1 MERFLHRA
9 HDLVRSV
16 PPRAVLAIKLAVA
29 TLAILVVATMV
40 DWRTVATD
48 PHHLILP
55 IFAGFAIMIPATLA
69 VAFRW
74 KLLVG
79 NETPGHFSF
88 ANAVRG
94 WCLGLF
100 FNMVVP
106 GVVGG
111 DVARAH
117 YASVRAQIKY
127 PYSLLVVFTERLF
140 GLLTICLL
148 GTIGLLVNDNLDRFT
163 KTPALQLVLA
173 ILFIFAIVL
182 AGIRLIHRHSR
193 ISPRLFPLL
202 LLLSIA
208 GQSSDFLIVHFYGLV
223 VSVNIP
229 LTTLLVVLPLV
240 FLATVLSLTPGG
252 TGVREATLTALL
264 TLSGVPVS
272 AAALVALMLL
282 VTKVGFALLCG
293 LALFGGT
300 NQIRKAVESLTPKR
314 RSSG

>member
-1 MERFLHRA
+1 
-9 HDLVRSV
+9 LVRSI
-16 PPRAVLAIKLAVA
+16 PPRVILAIKLALA
-29 TLAILVVATMV
+29 TLAIIVVATMV

-48 PHHLILP
+48 PHQLILP
-55 IFAGFAIMIPATLA
+55 IFGGFAIMVPATLA

-74 KLLVG
+74 KLLIG
-79 NETPGHFSF
+79 SETPRHFSF
-88 ANAVRG
+88 LNAVRG

-127 PYSLLVVFTERLF
+127 PHSLLVAFTERLF

-148 GTIGLLVNDNLDRFT
+148 GTIGLLVNDNLNRFT
-163 KTPALQLVLA
+163 KAPALQLVLA
-173 ILFIFAIVL
+173 ILLISAIVL
-182 AGIRLIHRHSR
+182 AGIRLIHRYSR
-193 ISPRLFPLL
+193 ISPLLFPSLL
-202 LLLSIA
+202 LLTIA
-208 GQSSDFLIVHFYGLV
+208 GQSSDFLLVHFYGRV

-293 LALFGGT
+293 LAIFGGISQFGRRW
-300 NQIRKAVESLTPKR
+300 NPLR
-314 RSSG
+314 RSADRADDLSSPPP